1 MDGGPDKARA
11 SSGSLAESPSS
22 MQDPQPAP
30 ASDSASPA
38 GAGPSKRPLL
48 DEAAVRAA
56 LRRWIL
62 EHAKVAPGTLT
73 DRTPLLETGLL
84 SSLDVVELVLFV
96 EELRGEEI
104 DTDDIEP
111 EVFTSI
117 DALFRGFFADPR

>member
-1 MDGGPDKARA
+1 MDGGSDKGL
-11 SSGSLAESPSS
+11 SSGSLAERPSS
-22 MQDPQPAP
+22 IQDRPPAP
-30 ASDSASPA
+30 ANDLASSA
-38 GAGPSKRPLL
+38 GAGPSRAARF
-48 DEAAVRAA
+48 EQAAVRAA

-62 EHAKVAPGTLT
+62 EHAKVAPGELS
-73 DRTPLLETGLL
+73 DRTPLLESGLL

-117 DALFRGFFADPR
+117 DALWEGFFAELE